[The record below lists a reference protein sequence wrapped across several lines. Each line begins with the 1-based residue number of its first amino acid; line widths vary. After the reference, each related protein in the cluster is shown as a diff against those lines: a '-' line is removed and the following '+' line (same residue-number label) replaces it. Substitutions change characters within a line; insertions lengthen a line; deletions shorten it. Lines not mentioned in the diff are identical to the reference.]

1 METSHKLQMG
11 LSSPIMCPQF
21 PIIFL
26 YKSYGC
32 DYFGLPRWLS
42 GKGSTDKES
51 DTTEQLSMHVI
62 IFVIGML
69 ITIVQNYITIRAEVF
84 PHIPLSLSSHIPL
97 SLSSLYSLCFS
108 KDYLKKLSRYLLFF
122 YVK

>member
-1 METSHKLQMG
+1 METSHKLQMR

-69 ITIVQNYITIRAEVF
+69 ITTVQNYITIRAEVF
-84 PHIPLSLSSHIPL
+84 PHIPLSLSSLH
-97 SLSSLYSLCFS
+97 SFCFS